1 MSTVLFETD
10 TAIFKFSLPDVQ
22 NRLRHYISEYNVKEA
37 AKLLE
42 FLSAQTEKSI
52 SIPEDYQ
59 YIGYV
64 ALDLTKSGK
73 GSVTCKLCNTTYQSG
88 QLKPVTIGHGD
99 SPFSVKLKNIKRR
112 GFRKKRKIPLF
123 GGKGYK
129 CPAGHELIS
138 MITWRT

>member
-1 MSTVLFETD
+1 MITVIFETD
-10 TAIFKFSLPDVQ
+10 TAIFRFDLTDIQ
-22 NRLRHYISEYNVKEA
+22 ERLRHYISEYNVKEA

-42 FLSAQTEKSI
+42 FLFVQIEKSI

-64 ALDLTKSGK
+64 ALDLINSGK
-73 GSVTCKLCNTTYQSG
+73 GLVICKLCNTTYQPG
-88 QLKPVTIGHGD
+88 QLKPVIIGHGY
-99 SPFSVKLKNIKRR
+99 SPFSVKLKSIKRR
-112 GFRKKRKIPLF
+112 WFRKKRKIPLF
-123 GGKGYK
+123 GGKGYE